1 MEQQRHL
8 PLYPIPV
15 CFTMSPVSQITRQQY
30 HNAVMASQM
39 DKSSQSMDGEVTKNE
54 LTELHDAVETSVVF
68 TSVTSTAGGNPDCA
82 VVVLNETSHM
92 LNQQQN
98 CVGLSRSNHSAHSE
112 GPI

>member
-1 MEQQRHL
+1 M
-8 PLYPIPV
+8 P
-15 CFTMSPVSQITRQQY
+15 PVSQITRQQY

-39 DKSSQSMDGEVTKNE
+39 DKSSQSVDSEVTKNE